1 MTAKWR
7 RWLAVWLWLMLLLL
21 AVCRFEWLEGFL
33 KQAFGSKQV
42 FRQRAA
48 LPDYMLQHLGLV
60 LLSTGISAALGLA
73 LGLAVR
79 FRSLSEFREPL
90 LRAATFL
97 QTVPSAA
104 VLALSVPLMGYG
116 QTPVVIALVF
126 YGLLPILRN
135 TIQGLDAV
143 PEDVNLSADGMGM
156 TPAQRLL
163 RVQLP
168 LAWPAILAGIRTSV
182 IINISAATLGAT
194 VGAGG
199 LGVLIV
205 NGIRSMD
212 VTMIIKGALPVSLL
226 ALLASSLFTLAEQKR
241 SEQGQ

>member
-1 MTAKWR
+1 
-7 RWLAVWLWLMLLLL
+7 ML
-21 AVCRFEWLEGFL
+21 
-33 KQAFGSKQV
+33 
-42 FRQRAA
+42 
-48 LPDYMLQHLGLV
+48 
-60 LLSTGISAALGLA
+60 
-73 LGLAVR
+73 
-79 FRSLSEFREPL
+79 
-90 LRAATFL
+90 
-97 QTVPSAA
+97 
-104 VLALSVPLMGYG
+104 GYG

-143 PEDVNLSADGMGM
+143 PGQVLLAADGMGM
-156 TPAQRLL
+156 TSAQRLL

-168 LAWPAILAGIRTSV
+168 LAMPAILAGIRTTV
-182 IINISAATLGAT
+182 IINISASTLGAA

-226 ALLASSLFTLAEQKR
+226 ALLASSLFDMLEKR
-241 SEQGQ
+241 RGED

>member
-1 MTAKWR
+1 MAAEWR
-7 RWLAVWLWLMLLLL
+7 RRLSALLWLLLLLL
-21 AVCRFEWLEGFL
+21 AVYRFEWLEGFL
-33 KQAFGSKQV
+33 SEAFGSKQV
-42 FRQRAA
+42 FRQRAT
-48 LPDYMLQHLGLV
+48 LPEYMLQHLGLV
-60 LLSTGISAALGLA
+60 LFSAVLSAALGLT

-79 FRSLSEFREPL
+79 FRALSEFREPL

-104 VLALSVPLMGYG
+104 VLALSVPMMGYG
-116 QTPVVIALVF
+116 QTPVIMALVF

-143 PEDVNLSADGMGM
+143 PGQVLLAADGMGM

-168 LAWPAILAGIRTSV
+168 LAMPAILAGIRTTV
-182 IINISAATLGAT
+182 IINISAATLGAA

-226 ALLASSLFTLAEQKR
+226 ALLAGSLFDMLESKR
-241 SEQGQ
+241 

>member
-1 MTAKWR
+1 MAAEWR
-7 RWLAVWLWLMLLLL
+7 RRLSALLWLLLLLL
-21 AVCRFEWLEGFL
+21 AVYRFEWLEGFL
-33 KQAFGSKQV
+33 SEAFGSKQV
-42 FRQRAA
+42 FRQRAT
-48 LPDYMLQHLGLV
+48 LPEYMLQHLGLV
-60 LLSTGISAALGLA
+60 LFSAAISTALGLT

-79 FRSLSEFREPL
+79 FRALSEFREPL

-104 VLALSVPLMGYG
+104 VLALSVPMLGYG
-116 QTPVVIALVF
+116 QTPVVMALVF

-143 PEDVNLSADGMGM
+143 PGQVLLAADGMGM

-168 LAWPAILAGIRTSV
+168 LAMPAILAGIRTTV
-182 IINISAATLGAT
+182 IINISAATLGAA

-226 ALLASSLFTLAEQKR
+226 ALLASSLFDMLEKR
-241 SEQGQ
+241 RGED

>member
-1 MTAKWR
+1 MAAER
-7 RWLAVWLWLMLLLL
+7 RRRLSALLWLLLLLL
-21 AVCRFEWLEGFL
+21 AVYRFEWLEGFL
-33 KQAFGSKQV
+33 SEAFGSKQV
-42 FRQRAA
+42 FRQRAT
-48 LPDYMLQHLGLV
+48 LPEYMLQHLGLV
-60 LLSTGISAALGLA
+60 LFSAAISTALGLT
-73 LGLAVR
+73 LGLAIR
-79 FRSLSEFREPL
+79 FRALSEFREPL

-104 VLALSVPLMGYG
+104 VLALSVPMLGYG

-143 PEDVNLSADGMGM
+143 PGQVLLAADGMGM

-168 LAWPAILAGIRTSV
+168 LAMPAILAGIRTSV
-182 IINISAATLGAT
+182 IINISAATLGAA

-226 ALLASSLFTLAEQKR
+226 ALLASSLFDMLEKR
-241 SEQGQ
+241 RGED

>member
-1 MTAKWR
+1 MAAEWR
-7 RWLAVWLWLMLLLL
+7 RRLSALLWLLLLLL
-21 AVCRFEWLEGFL
+21 AVYRFEWLEGFL
-33 KQAFGSKQV
+33 SEAFGSKQV
-42 FRQRAA
+42 FRQRAT
-48 LPDYMLQHLGLV
+48 LPEYMLQHLGLV
-60 LLSTGISAALGLA
+60 LFSAAISTALGLT

-79 FRSLSEFREPL
+79 FRALSEFREPL

-104 VLALSVPLMGYG
+104 VLALSVPMLGYG

-143 PEDVNLSADGMGM
+143 PGQVLLAADGMGM
-156 TPAQRLL
+156 TPPQRLL

-168 LAWPAILAGIRTSV
+168 LAMPAILAGIRTTV
-182 IINISAATLGAT
+182 IINISAATLGAA

-226 ALLASSLFTLAEQKR
+226 ALLASSLFDMLEKR
-241 SEQGQ
+241 RGED

>member
-1 MTAKWR
+1 MAAEWR
-7 RWLAVWLWLMLLLL
+7 RRLSALLWLLLLLL
-21 AVCRFEWLEGFL
+21 AVYRFEWLEGFL
-33 KQAFGSKQV
+33 SEAFGSKQV
-42 FRQRAA
+42 FRQRAT
-48 LPDYMLQHLGLV
+48 LPEYMLQHLGLV
-60 LLSTGISAALGLA
+60 LFSAAISTALGLT

-79 FRSLSEFREPL
+79 FRALSEFREPL

-104 VLALSVPLMGYG
+104 VLALSVPMLGYG

-143 PEDVNLSADGMGM
+143 PGQVLLAADGMGM

-168 LAWPAILAGIRTSV
+168 LAMPAILAGIRTTV
-182 IINISAATLGAT
+182 IINISAATLGAA

-205 NGIRSMD
+205 HGIRSMD

-226 ALLASSLFTLAEQKR
+226 ALLASSLFDMLEKR
-241 SEQGQ
+241 RGED

>member
-1 MTAKWR
+1 MAAEWR
-7 RWLAVWLWLMLLLL
+7 RRLSALLWLLLLLL
-21 AVCRFEWLEGFL
+21 AVYRFEWLEGFL
-33 KQAFGSKQV
+33 SEAFGSKQV
-42 FRQRAA
+42 FRQRAT
-48 LPDYMLQHLGLV
+48 LPEYMLQHLGLV
-60 LLSTGISAALGLA
+60 LFSAAISTALGLT

-79 FRSLSEFREPL
+79 FRALSEFREPL

-104 VLALSVPLMGYG
+104 VLALSVPMLGYG

-143 PEDVNLSADGMGM
+143 PGQVLLAADGMGM

-168 LAWPAILAGIRTSV
+168 LAMPAILAGIRTSV
-182 IINISAATLGAT
+182 IINISAATLGAA

-226 ALLASSLFTLAEQKR
+226 ALLASSLFDMLEKR
-241 SEQGQ
+241 RGED

>member
-1 MTAKWR
+1 MAAKWR
-7 RWLAVWLWLMLLLL
+7 RRLSALLWLLLLLL
-21 AVCRFEWLEGFL
+21 AVYRFEWLEGFL
-33 KQAFGSKQV
+33 SEAFGSKQV
-42 FRQRAA
+42 FRQRAT
-48 LPDYMLQHLGLV
+48 LPEYMLQHLGLV
-60 LLSTGISAALGLA
+60 LFSAAISTALGLT

-79 FRSLSEFREPL
+79 FRALSEFREPL

-104 VLALSVPLMGYG
+104 VLALSVPMLGYG

-143 PEDVNLSADGMGM
+143 PGQVLLAADGMGM

-168 LAWPAILAGIRTSV
+168 LAMPAILAGIRTTV
-182 IINISAATLGAT
+182 IINISAATLGAA

-226 ALLASSLFTLAEQKR
+226 ALLASSLFDMLEKR
-241 SEQGQ
+241 RGED

>member
-1 MTAKWR
+1 MAAEWR
-7 RWLAVWLWLMLLLL
+7 RRLSALLWLLLLLL
-21 AVCRFEWLEGFL
+21 AVYRFEWLEGFL
-33 KQAFGSKQV
+33 SEAFGSKQV
-42 FRQRAA
+42 FRQRAT
-48 LPDYMLQHLGLV
+48 LPEYMLQHQGLV
-60 LLSTGISAALGLA
+60 LFSAAISTALGLT

-79 FRSLSEFREPL
+79 FRALSEFREPL

-104 VLALSVPLMGYG
+104 VLALSVPMLGYG

-143 PEDVNLSADGMGM
+143 PGQVLLAADGMGM
-156 TPAQRLL
+156 TPPQRLL

-168 LAWPAILAGIRTSV
+168 LAMPAILAGIRTTV
-182 IINISAATLGAT
+182 IINISAATLGAA

-226 ALLASSLFTLAEQKR
+226 ALLASSLFDMLEKR
-241 SEQGQ
+241 RGED

>member
-1 MTAKWR
+1 MAAEWR
-7 RWLAVWLWLMLLLL
+7 RRLSALLWLLLLLL
-21 AVCRFEWLEGFL
+21 AVYRFEWLEGFL
-33 KQAFGSKQV
+33 SEAFGSKQV
-42 FRQRAA
+42 FRQRAT
-48 LPDYMLQHLGLV
+48 LPEYMLQHLGLV
-60 LLSTGISAALGLA
+60 LFSAAISTALGLT

-79 FRSLSEFREPL
+79 FRALSEFREPL

-104 VLALSVPLMGYG
+104 VLALLVPMLGYG

-143 PEDVNLSADGMGM
+143 PGQVLLAADGMGM

-168 LAWPAILAGIRTSV
+168 LAMPAILAGIRTTV
-182 IINISAATLGAT
+182 IINISAATLGAA

-226 ALLASSLFTLAEQKR
+226 ALLASSLFDMLEKR
-241 SEQGQ
+241 RGED

>member
-1 MTAKWR
+1 MAAEWR
-7 RWLAVWLWLMLLLL
+7 RRLSALLWLLLLLL
-21 AVCRFEWLEGFL
+21 AVYRFEWLEGFL
-33 KQAFGSKQV
+33 SEAFGSKQV
-42 FRQRAA
+42 FRQRAT
-48 LPDYMLQHLGLV
+48 LPEYMLQHLGLV
-60 LLSTGISAALGLA
+60 LFSAVLSAALGLT

-79 FRSLSEFREPL
+79 FRALSEFREPL

-104 VLALSVPLMGYG
+104 VLALSVPMMGYG
-116 QTPVVIALVF
+116 QTPVIMALVF

-143 PEDVNLSADGMGM
+143 PGQVLLAADGMGM

-168 LAWPAILAGIRTSV
+168 LAMPAILAGIRTTV
-182 IINISAATLGAT
+182 IINISAATLGAA

-226 ALLASSLFTLAEQKR
+226 ALLASSLFDMLESKR
-241 SEQGQ
+241 

>member
-1 MTAKWR
+1 MAAEWR
-7 RWLAVWLWLMLLLL
+7 RRLSALLWLLLLLL
-21 AVCRFEWLEGFL
+21 AVYRFEWLEGFL
-33 KQAFGSKQV
+33 SEAFGSKQV
-42 FRQRAA
+42 FRQRAT
-48 LPDYMLQHLGLV
+48 LPEYMLQHLGLV
-60 LLSTGISAALGLA
+60 LFSAVLSMALGLT

-79 FRSLSEFREPL
+79 FRALSEFREPL

-97 QTVPSAA
+97 QTIPSAA
-104 VLALSVPLMGYG
+104 VLALSVPMMGYG

-143 PEDVNLSADGMGM
+143 PGQVLLAADGMGM

-168 LAWPAILAGIRTSV
+168 LAMPAILAGIRTTV
-182 IINISAATLGAT
+182 IINISAATLGAA

-226 ALLASSLFTLAEQKR
+226 AFLASSLFDMLESKR
-241 SEQGQ
+241 

>member
-1 MTAKWR
+1 MAAEWR
-7 RWLAVWLWLMLLLL
+7 RRLSALLWLLLLLL
-21 AVCRFEWLEGFL
+21 AVYRFEWLEGFL
-33 KQAFGSKQV
+33 SKAFGSKQV
-42 FRQRAA
+42 FRQRAT
-48 LPDYMLQHLGLV
+48 LPEYMLQHLGLV
-60 LLSTGISAALGLA
+60 LFSAAISTALGLT

-79 FRSLSEFREPL
+79 FRALSEFREPL

-104 VLALSVPLMGYG
+104 VLALSVPMLGYG

-143 PEDVNLSADGMGM
+143 PGQVLLAADGMGM

-168 LAWPAILAGIRTSV
+168 LAMPAILAGIRTTV
-182 IINISAATLGAT
+182 IINISAATLGAA

-226 ALLASSLFTLAEQKR
+226 ALLASSLFDMLEKR
-241 SEQGQ
+241 RGED

>member
-1 MTAKWR
+1 MAAEWR
-7 RWLAVWLWLMLLLL
+7 RRLSALLWLLLLLL
-21 AVCRFEWLEGFL
+21 AVYRFEWLEGFL
-33 KQAFGSKQV
+33 SEAFGSKQV
-42 FRQRAA
+42 FRQRAT
-48 LPDYMLQHLGLV
+48 LPEYMLQHLGLV
-60 LLSTGISAALGLA
+60 LFSAAISTALGLT
-73 LGLAVR
+73 LGLAIR
-79 FRSLSEFREPL
+79 FRALSEFREPL

-104 VLALSVPLMGYG
+104 VLALSVPMLGYG

-143 PEDVNLSADGMGM
+143 PGQVLLAADGMGM
-156 TPAQRLL
+156 TPPQRLL

-168 LAWPAILAGIRTSV
+168 LAMPAILAGIRTTV
-182 IINISAATLGAT
+182 IINISAATLGAA

-226 ALLASSLFTLAEQKR
+226 ALLASSLFDMLEKR
-241 SEQGQ
+241 RGED

>member
-1 MTAKWR
+1 MAAEWR
-7 RWLAVWLWLMLLLL
+7 RRLSALLWLLLLLL
-21 AVCRFEWLEGFL
+21 AVYRFEWLEGFL
-33 KQAFGSKQV
+33 SEAFGSKQV
-42 FRQRAA
+42 FRQRAT
-48 LPDYMLQHLGLV
+48 LPEYMLQHLGLV
-60 LLSTGISAALGLA
+60 LFSAAISTALGLT

-79 FRSLSEFREPL
+79 FRGLSEFREPL

-104 VLALSVPLMGYG
+104 VLALSVPMLGYG

-143 PEDVNLSADGMGM
+143 PGQVLLAADGMGM

-168 LAWPAILAGIRTSV
+168 LAMPAILAGIRTTV
-182 IINISAATLGAT
+182 IINISAATLGAA

-226 ALLASSLFTLAEQKR
+226 ALLASSLFDMLEKR
-241 SEQGQ
+241 SGED

>member
-1 MTAKWR
+1 MAAEWR
-7 RWLAVWLWLMLLLL
+7 RRLSALLWLLLLLL
-21 AVCRFEWLEGFL
+21 AVYRFEWLEGFL
-33 KQAFGSKQV
+33 SEAFGSKQV
-42 FRQRAA
+42 FRQRAT
-48 LPDYMLQHLGLV
+48 LPEYMLQHLGLV
-60 LLSTGISAALGLA
+60 LLSAAISTALGLT

-79 FRSLSEFREPL
+79 FRALSEFREPL

-104 VLALSVPLMGYG
+104 VLALSVPMLGYG
-116 QTPVVIALVF
+116 QTPVVMALVF

-143 PEDVNLSADGMGM
+143 PGQVLLAADGMGM

-168 LAWPAILAGIRTSV
+168 LAMPAILAGIRTTV
-182 IINISAATLGAT
+182 IINISAATLGAA

-226 ALLASSLFTLAEQKR
+226 ALLASSLFDMLEKR
-241 SEQGQ
+241 RGED

>member
-1 MTAKWR
+1 MAAEWR
-7 RWLAVWLWLMLLLL
+7 RRLSALLWLLLLLL
-21 AVCRFEWLEGFL
+21 AVYRFEWLEGFL
-33 KQAFGSKQV
+33 SEAFGSKQV
-42 FRQRAA
+42 FRQRAT
-48 LPDYMLQHLGLV
+48 LPEYMLQHLGLV
-60 LLSTGISAALGLA
+60 LFSTAISTALGLT

-79 FRSLSEFREPL
+79 FRALSEFREPL

-104 VLALSVPLMGYG
+104 VLALSVPMLGYG
-116 QTPVVIALVF
+116 QTPVIMALVF

-143 PEDVNLSADGMGM
+143 PGQVLLAADGMGM

-168 LAWPAILAGIRTSV
+168 LAMPAILAGIRTTV
-182 IINISAATLGAT
+182 IINISAATLGAA

-226 ALLASSLFTLAEQKR
+226 ALLASSLFDMLEKR
-241 SEQGQ
+241 RGEN

>member
-1 MTAKWR
+1 MAAEWR
-7 RWLAVWLWLMLLLL
+7 RRLSALLWLLLLLL
-21 AVCRFEWLEGFL
+21 AVYRFEWLEGFL
-33 KQAFGSKQV
+33 SETFGSKQV
-42 FRQRAA
+42 FRQRAT
-48 LPDYMLQHLGLV
+48 LPEYMLQHLGLV
-60 LLSTGISAALGLA
+60 LFSAAISTALGLT

-79 FRSLSEFREPL
+79 FRALSEFREPL

-104 VLALSVPLMGYG
+104 VLALSVPMLGYG

-143 PEDVNLSADGMGM
+143 PGQVLLAADGMGM

-168 LAWPAILAGIRTSV
+168 LAMPAILAGIRTTV
-182 IINISAATLGAT
+182 IINISAATLGAA

-226 ALLASSLFTLAEQKR
+226 ALLASSLFDMLEKR
-241 SEQGQ
+241 RGED

>member
-1 MTAKWR
+1 MMGKRR
-7 RWLAVWLWLMLLLL
+7 RWLAVWLWLMLLIL
-21 AVCRFEWLEGFL
+21 AVYRFEWLEGFL

-60 LLSTGISAALGLA
+60 MMSTGISALLGLA

-104 VLALSVPLMGYG
+104 VLALCVPLMGYG

-143 PEDVNLSADGMGM
+143 PEDVSLSADGMGM
-156 TPAQRLL
+156 TPIQRLL
-163 RVQLP
+163 RVQMP

-226 ALLASSLFTLAEQKR
+226 ALLASSLFTLAEQER
-241 SEQGQ
+241 FRNGQ

>member
-1 MTAKWR
+1 MAAEWR
-7 RWLAVWLWLMLLLL
+7 RRLSALLWLLLLLL
-21 AVCRFEWLEGFL
+21 AVYRFEWLEGFL
-33 KQAFGSKQV
+33 SEAFGSKQV
-42 FRQRAA
+42 FRQRAT
-48 LPDYMLQHLGLV
+48 LPEYMLQHLGLV
-60 LLSTGISAALGLA
+60 LFSAAISTALGLT
-73 LGLAVR
+73 LGLAIR
-79 FRSLSEFREPL
+79 FRALSEFREPL

-104 VLALSVPLMGYG
+104 VLALSVPMLGYG

-143 PEDVNLSADGMGM
+143 PGQVLLAADGMGM

-168 LAWPAILAGIRTSV
+168 LAMPAILAGIRTSV
-182 IINISAATLGAT
+182 IINISAATLGAA

-226 ALLASSLFTLAEQKR
+226 ALLASSLFDMLEKR
-241 SEQGQ
+241 SGED

>member
-1 MTAKWR
+1 MAAEWR
-7 RWLAVWLWLMLLLL
+7 RRLSALLWLMLLLL
-21 AVCRFEWLEGFL
+21 AVYRFEWLEGFL
-33 KQAFGSKQV
+33 SEAFGSKQV
-42 FRQRAA
+42 FRQRAT
-48 LPDYMLQHLGLV
+48 LPEYMLQHLGLV
-60 LLSTGISAALGLA
+60 LLSAAISTALGLT

-79 FRSLSEFREPL
+79 FRPLSEFREPL

-104 VLALSVPLMGYG
+104 VLALSVPMLGYG

-143 PEDVNLSADGMGM
+143 PGQVLLAADGMGM

-168 LAWPAILAGIRTSV
+168 LAMPAILAGIRTTV
-182 IINISAATLGAT
+182 IINISAATLGAA

-226 ALLASSLFTLAEQKR
+226 ALLASSLFDMLEKR
-241 SEQGQ
+241 RGED

>member
-1 MTAKWR
+1 MAAEWR
-7 RWLAVWLWLMLLLL
+7 RRLSALLWLLLLLL
-21 AVCRFEWLEGFL
+21 AVYRFEWLEGFL
-33 KQAFGSKQV
+33 SEAFGSKQV
-42 FRQRAA
+42 FRQRAT
-48 LPDYMLQHLGLV
+48 LPEYMLQHLGLV
-60 LLSTGISAALGLA
+60 LFSAAISTALGLT
-73 LGLAVR
+73 LGLAIR
-79 FRSLSEFREPL
+79 FRALSEFREPL

-104 VLALSVPLMGYG
+104 VLALSVPMLGYG

-143 PEDVNLSADGMGM
+143 PGQVLLAADGMGM

-168 LAWPAILAGIRTSV
+168 LAMPAILAGIRTTV
-182 IINISAATLGAT
+182 IINISAATLGAA

-226 ALLASSLFTLAEQKR
+226 ALLASSLFDMLEKR
-241 SEQGQ
+241 RGED

>member
-1 MTAKWR
+1 MAAEWR
-7 RWLAVWLWLMLLLL
+7 RRLSALLWLLLLLL
-21 AVCRFEWLEGFL
+21 AVYRFEWLEGFL
-33 KQAFGSKQV
+33 SEAFGSKQV
-42 FRQRAA
+42 FRQRAT
-48 LPDYMLQHLGLV
+48 LPEYMLQHLGLV
-60 LLSTGISAALGLA
+60 LFSAVLSAALGLT

-79 FRSLSEFREPL
+79 FRALSEFREPL

-104 VLALSVPLMGYG
+104 VLALSVPMMGYG
-116 QTPVVIALVF
+116 QTPVIMALVF

-143 PEDVNLSADGMGM
+143 PGQVLLAADGMGM

-168 LAWPAILAGIRTSV
+168 LAMPAILAGIRTTV
-182 IINISAATLGAT
+182 IINISAATLGAA

-226 ALLASSLFTLAEQKR
+226 ALLAGSLFDMLESKR
-241 SEQGQ
+241 RKG

>member
-1 MTAKWR
+1 MAAEWR
-7 RWLAVWLWLMLLLL
+7 RRLSALLWLLLLLL
-21 AVCRFEWLEGFL
+21 AVYRFEWLEGFL
-33 KQAFGSKQV
+33 SEAFGSKQV
-42 FRQRAA
+42 FRQRAT
-48 LPDYMLQHLGLV
+48 LPEYMLQHLGLV
-60 LLSTGISAALGLA
+60 LFSAAISTALGLT

-79 FRSLSEFREPL
+79 FRALSEFREPL

-104 VLALSVPLMGYG
+104 VLAQSVPMLGYG

-143 PEDVNLSADGMGM
+143 PGQVLLAADGMGM

-168 LAWPAILAGIRTSV
+168 LAMPAILAGIRTSV
-182 IINISAATLGAT
+182 IINISAATLGAA

-226 ALLASSLFTLAEQKR
+226 ALLASSLFDMLEKR
-241 SEQGQ
+241 LGED

>member
-1 MTAKWR
+1 MAAEWR
-7 RWLAVWLWLMLLLL
+7 RRLSALLWLLLLLL
-21 AVCRFEWLEGFL
+21 AVYRFEWLEGFL
-33 KQAFGSKQV
+33 SEAFGSKQV
-42 FRQRAA
+42 FRQRAT
-48 LPDYMLQHLGLV
+48 LPEYMLQHLGLV
-60 LLSTGISAALGLA
+60 LFSAAISTALGLT

-79 FRSLSEFREPL
+79 FRALSEFREPL

-104 VLALSVPLMGYG
+104 VLALSVPMLGYG

-143 PEDVNLSADGMGM
+143 PGQVLLAADGMGM

-168 LAWPAILAGIRTSV
+168 LAMPAILAGIRTTV
-182 IINISAATLGAT
+182 IINISAATLGAA

-226 ALLASSLFTLAEQKR
+226 ALLASSLFDMLEKR
-241 SEQGQ
+241 RRED

>member
-1 MTAKWR
+1 MAAEWR
-7 RWLAVWLWLMLLLL
+7 RRLSALLWLLLLLL
-21 AVCRFEWLEGFL
+21 AVYRFEWLEGFL
-33 KQAFGSKQV
+33 SEAFGSKQV
-42 FRQRAA
+42 FRQRAT
-48 LPDYMLQHLGLV
+48 LPEYMLQHLGLV
-60 LLSTGISAALGLA
+60 LLSAAISTALGLT

-79 FRSLSEFREPL
+79 FRALSEFREPL

-104 VLALSVPLMGYG
+104 VLALSVPMLGYG

-143 PEDVNLSADGMGM
+143 PGQVLLAADGMGM
-156 TPAQRLL
+156 TPSQRLL

-168 LAWPAILAGIRTSV
+168 LAMPAILAGIRTTV
-182 IINISAATLGAT
+182 IINISAATLGAA

-226 ALLASSLFTLAEQKR
+226 ALLASSLFDMLEKR
-241 SEQGQ
+241 RGED

>member
-1 MTAKWR
+1 MAAEWR
-7 RWLAVWLWLMLLLL
+7 RRLSALLWLLLLLL
-21 AVCRFEWLEGFL
+21 AVYRFEWLEGFL
-33 KQAFGSKQV
+33 SEAFGSKQV
-42 FRQRAA
+42 FRQRAT
-48 LPDYMLQHLGLV
+48 LPEYMLQHLGLV
-60 LLSTGISAALGLA
+60 LFSAAISTALGLT

-79 FRSLSEFREPL
+79 FRALSEFREPL

-104 VLALSVPLMGYG
+104 VLALSVPMLGYG

-143 PEDVNLSADGMGM
+143 PGQVLLAADGMGM

-168 LAWPAILAGIRTSV
+168 LAMPAILAGIRTTV
-182 IINISAATLGAT
+182 IINISAATLGAA

-226 ALLASSLFTLAEQKR
+226 ALLASSLFDMLESKR
-241 SEQGQ
+241 

>member
-1 MTAKWR
+1 MAAEWR
-7 RWLAVWLWLMLLLL
+7 RRLSALLWLLLLLL
-21 AVCRFEWLEGFL
+21 AVYRFEWLEGFL
-33 KQAFGSKQV
+33 SEAFGSKQV
-42 FRQRAA
+42 FRQRAT
-48 LPDYMLQHLGLV
+48 LPEYMLQHLGLV
-60 LLSTGISAALGLA
+60 LLSAAISTALGLT
-73 LGLAVR
+73 LGVAVR
-79 FRSLSEFREPL
+79 FRALSEFREPL

-104 VLALSVPLMGYG
+104 VLALSVPMLGYG

-143 PEDVNLSADGMGM
+143 PGQVLLAADGMGM

-168 LAWPAILAGIRTSV
+168 LAMPAILAGIRTTV
-182 IINISAATLGAT
+182 IINISAATLGAA

-226 ALLASSLFTLAEQKR
+226 ALLASSLFDMLEKR
-241 SEQGQ
+241 RGED

>member
-1 MTAKWR
+1 MRAEWR
-7 RWLAVWLWLMLLLL
+7 RWLAALFWLLLLLL
-21 AVCRFEWLEGFL
+21 AVYRFEWLEGFL
-33 KQAFGSKQV
+33 KQVFGGKEI
-42 FRQRAA
+42 FRQRATLA
-48 LPDYMLQHLGLV
+48 DYMLQHLGLV
-60 LLSTGISAALGLA
+60 LLSTSISTAIGLSLGLIA
-73 LGLAVR
+73 R
-79 FRSLSEFREPL
+79 FRMLSEFREPL

-97 QTVPSAA
+97 QTVPSSA

-116 QTPVVIALVF
+116 QTPVAIALVF

-143 PEDVNLSADGMGM
+143 PGEVLLSADGMGM

-168 LAWPAILAGIRTSV
+168 LAGPAILAGIRTSV

-226 ALLASSLFTLAEQKR
+226 ALLASSLFSILEQR
-241 SEQGQ
+241 RYRER

>member
-1 MTAKWR
+1 
-7 RWLAVWLWLMLLLL
+7 ML
-21 AVCRFEWLEGFL
+21 
-33 KQAFGSKQV
+33 
-42 FRQRAA
+42 
-48 LPDYMLQHLGLV
+48 
-60 LLSTGISAALGLA
+60 
-73 LGLAVR
+73 
-79 FRSLSEFREPL
+79 
-90 LRAATFL
+90 
-97 QTVPSAA
+97 
-104 VLALSVPLMGYG
+104 GYG
-116 QTPVVIALVF
+116 QTPVVIALGF

-143 PEDVNLSADGMGM
+143 PGQVLLAADGMGM

-168 LAWPAILAGIRTSV
+168 LAMPAILAGIRTTV
-182 IINISAATLGAT
+182 IINISAATLGAA

-226 ALLASSLFTLAEQKR
+226 ALLASSLFDMLEKR
-241 SEQGQ
+241 RGED

>member
-1 MTAKWR
+1 MAAEWR
-7 RWLAVWLWLMLLLL
+7 RRLSALLWLLLLLL
-21 AVCRFEWLEGFL
+21 AVYRFEWLEGFL
-33 KQAFGSKQV
+33 SEAFGSKQV
-42 FRQRAA
+42 FRQRAT
-48 LPDYMLQHLGLV
+48 LPEYMLQHLGLV
-60 LLSTGISAALGLA
+60 LFSAAISTALGLT

-79 FRSLSEFREPL
+79 FRGLSEFREPL

-104 VLALSVPLMGYG
+104 VLALSVPMLGYG

-143 PEDVNLSADGMGM
+143 PGQVLLAADGMGM

-168 LAWPAILAGIRTSV
+168 LAMPAILAGIRTTV
-182 IINISAATLGAT
+182 IINISAATLGAA

-226 ALLASSLFTLAEQKR
+226 ALLASSLFDMLEKR
-241 SEQGQ
+241 RGED

>member
-1 MTAKWR
+1 MAAEWR
-7 RWLAVWLWLMLLLL
+7 RRLSALLWLLLLLL
-21 AVCRFEWLEGFL
+21 AVYRFEWLEGFL
-33 KQAFGSKQV
+33 SEAFGSKQV
-42 FRQRAA
+42 FRQRAT
-48 LPDYMLQHLGLV
+48 LPEYMLQHLGLV
-60 LLSTGISAALGLA
+60 LFSAAISTALGLT

-79 FRSLSEFREPL
+79 FRALNEFREPL

-104 VLALSVPLMGYG
+104 VLALSVPMLGYG

-143 PEDVNLSADGMGM
+143 PGQVLLAADGMGM

-168 LAWPAILAGIRTSV
+168 LAMPAILAGIRTTV
-182 IINISAATLGAT
+182 IINISAATLGAA

-226 ALLASSLFTLAEQKR
+226 ALLASSLFDMLEKR
-241 SEQGQ
+241 RGED

>member
-1 MTAKWR
+1 MAAEWR
-7 RWLAVWLWLMLLLL
+7 RRLSALLWLLLLLL
-21 AVCRFEWLEGFL
+21 AVYRFEWLEGFL
-33 KQAFGSKQV
+33 SEAFGSKQV
-42 FRQRAA
+42 FRQRAT
-48 LPDYMLQHLGLV
+48 LPEYMLQHLGLV
-60 LLSTGISAALGLA
+60 LFSAAISTALGLT

-79 FRSLSEFREPL
+79 FRALSEFREPL

-104 VLALSVPLMGYG
+104 VLALSVPMLGYG

-143 PEDVNLSADGMGM
+143 PGQVLLAADGMGM
-156 TPAQRLL
+156 TSAQRLL

-168 LAWPAILAGIRTSV
+168 LAMPAILAGIRTTV
-182 IINISAATLGAT
+182 IINISAATLGAA

-226 ALLASSLFTLAEQKR
+226 ALLASSLFDMLEKR
-241 SEQGQ
+241 RGED

>member
-1 MTAKWR
+1 MAAEWR
-7 RWLAVWLWLMLLLL
+7 RRLSALLWLLLLLL
-21 AVCRFEWLEGFL
+21 AVYRFEWLEGFL
-33 KQAFGSKQV
+33 SEAFGSKQV
-42 FRQRAA
+42 FRQRAT
-48 LPDYMLQHLGLV
+48 LPEYMLQHLGLV
-60 LLSTGISAALGLA
+60 LFSAAISTALGLT

-79 FRSLSEFREPL
+79 FRALSEFREPL

-104 VLALSVPLMGYG
+104 VLALSVPMLGYG

-135 TIQGLDAV
+135 TNQGLDAEPGQV
-143 PEDVNLSADGMGM
+143 LLAADGMGM

-163 RVQLP
+163 RVHLP
-168 LAWPAILAGIRTSV
+168 LAMPDILAGIRTTV
-182 IINISAATLGAT
+182 IINISAATLGAA

-226 ALLASSLFTLAEQKR
+226 ALLASSLFDMLEKR
-241 SEQGQ
+241 RGED

>member
-1 MTAKWR
+1 MAAEWR
-7 RWLAVWLWLMLLLL
+7 RRLSALLWLLLFLL
-21 AVCRFEWLEGFL
+21 AVYRFEWLEGFL
-33 KQAFGSKQV
+33 SKAFGSKQV
-42 FRQRAA
+42 FRQRAT
-48 LPDYMLQHLGLV
+48 LPEYMLQHLGLV
-60 LLSTGISAALGLA
+60 LFSAAISTALGLT

-79 FRSLSEFREPL
+79 FRALSEFREPL

-104 VLALSVPLMGYG
+104 VLALSVPMLGYG

-143 PEDVNLSADGMGM
+143 PGQVLLAADGMGM

-168 LAWPAILAGIRTSV
+168 LAMPAILAGIRTTV
-182 IINISAATLGAT
+182 IINISAATLGAA

-212 VTMIIKGALPVSLL
+212 VTMIIKGVLPVSLL
-226 ALLASSLFTLAEQKR
+226 ALLASSLFDMLEKR
-241 SEQGQ
+241 RGED